1 MDPFKM
7 ILISGCLVGLE
18 CRYDGSTEK
27 KDSLLA
33 SLKGAN
39 LLPFCPE
46 QMGGLST
53 PRPRAEI
60 IGGDGHDVLA
70 HKARVISEEGEDI
83 TEPFIRG
90 ATESMKLVRL
100 FNITEAYLKGKS
112 PSCGLG
118 TILRNG
124 HQVKGN
130 GVCAALLSQNGIKI
144 TCV

>member
-1 MDPFKM
+1 M

-18 CRYDGSTEK
+18 CRYDGSTAK
-27 KDSLLA
+27 NDRLLA
-33 SLKGAN
+33 SLRGVD

-46 QMGGLST
+46 QMGGLPT
-53 PRPRAEI
+53 PRPKAEI
-60 IGGDGHDVLA
+60 TGGDGHDVLA
-70 HKARVISEEGEDI
+70 QKARVINEEGEDI
-83 TEPFIRG
+83 TESFIRG

-100 FNITEAYLKGKS
+100 FNITEAYLKSKS

-118 TILRNG
+118 RIYRDG
-124 HQVKGN
+124 HQVKGD